1 MGVPPWGVRYAETME
16 VQFPPELEE
25 RLAQSAA
32 RVGCTTADLVEK
44 ILSRYFDDE
53 VYFLEAVKRGET
65 ALDRGEFLS
74 HDEVG
79 GRLERFLRH

>member
-1 MGVPPWGVRYAETME
+1 MRYGETME
-16 VQFPPELEE
+16 VPFPPELEE

-32 RVGCTTADLVEK
+32 RLGCTTGDLVEK
-44 ILSRYFDDE
+44 ILSRYFDE
-53 VYFLEAVKRGET
+53 EACFLEAVKRGEN

-79 GRLERFLRH
+79 GRLERFFRS